1 MANRLRG
8 FARMFSTAKN
18 STRTEGFG
26 GRKFSSTAEK
36 STKIPKED
44 FYHEYTKDT
53 YGENYE
59 SLTYAERKKISTKR
73 INRQVDRDMIK
84 VLSIGVAGGVV
95 LSILYGTVAFGWDVY
110 MNTLEKKTMYSST
123 NTAHCHFYDLAFKKC
138 FLRPGG
144 LSPPVSGGVNQE
156 K

>member
-1 MANRLRG
+1 MANRFRG
-8 FARMFSTAKN
+8 FAGMFSSAAKN

-26 GRKFSSTAEK
+26 ARKFSSKTEK

-44 FYHEYTKDT
+44 FYHEYMKDT

-84 VLSIGVAGGVV
+84 VLSIGVAGGLVV
-95 LSILYGTVAFGWDVY
+95 SFLYGGVAFVWKAY
-110 MNTLEKKTMYSST
+110 QNALKKKTMSA

-144 LSPPVSGGVNQE
+144 LSPPVSGGVKQE